1 MVYKKL
7 EHFIERKL
15 HDKQLVYLSLFA
27 IIAIP
32 LSTYILATNG
42 SPFQYTLS
50 MIGNK
55 LWHRVQFIIRW
66 IIIGTMLSFY
76 ILRLYLLGSF
86 KNKKAR
92 KLLSRWITSLILT
105 VMIPATNN
113 FPAWK
118 KLHLITAIIFA
129 ICLITSLYLFTTT
142 LQNHNKKAYRR
153 SIGLL
158 YTIIWWSLIMLFIF
172 GNTGMFELFF
182 FTMLTIFLIFMRQ
195 KIK

>member
-55 LWHRVQFIIRW
+55 L
-66 IIIGTMLSFY
+66 
-76 ILRLYLLGSF
+76 
-86 KNKKAR
+86 
-92 KLLSRWITSLILT
+92 
-105 VMIPATNN
+105 
-113 FPAWK
+113 
-118 KLHLITAIIFA
+118 
-129 ICLITSLYLFTTT
+129 
-142 LQNHNKKAYRR
+142 
-153 SIGLL
+153 
-158 YTIIWWSLIMLFIF
+158 
-172 GNTGMFELFF
+172 
-182 FTMLTIFLIFMRQ
+182 
-195 KIK
+195 

>member
-7 EHFIERKL
+7 ERFIEKKL
-15 HDKQLVYLSLFA
+15 HDKQLVYFSLFA

-55 LWHRVQFIIRW
+55 LWHRMQFIIRW

-92 KLLSRWITSLILT
+92 RLLSRWITSLILT

-113 FPAWK
+113 FPIGK
-118 KLHLITAIIFA
+118 QLHLITAIVFA
-129 ICLITSLYLFTTT
+129 ICLMTSLYLFTTT
-142 LQNHNKKAYRR
+142 LQDHNQKAYRR

-158 YTIIWWSLIMLFIF
+158 YTIIWWSLIMLFVF

-182 FTMLTIFLIFMRQ
+182 FTMLTIFLIFIRQ
-195 KIK
+195 KI

>member
-42 SPFQYTLS
+42 SPFEYTLS

-55 LWHRVQFIIRW
+55 LWHRIQFIIRW

-76 ILRLYLLGSF
+76 ILRLYLLDSF
-86 KNKKAR
+86 KDKKAR
-92 KLLSRWITSLILT
+92 KLLYRWIISLILT
-105 VMIPATNN
+105 VIIPATNN
-113 FPAWK
+113 FPLWK
-118 KLHLITAIIFA
+118 KLHLVTAIIFA
-129 ICLITSLYLFTTT
+129 ICLIASLYLFITT
-142 LQNHNKKAYRR
+142 LQNHDKKAYRR
-153 SIGLL
+153 SIWLL
-158 YTIIWWSLIMLFIF
+158 YTIIWWSLIMLLIF
-172 GNTGMFELFF
+172 WNTWMFELFF
-182 FTMLTIFLIFMRQ
+182 FTMLTIFLIFIRQ
-195 KIK
+195 KI